1 MLILT
6 VSEVKGDNMK
16 SLIAYY
22 SRTNITRKLAED
34 IAEALGADIEEITT
48 TEKYTGKIGYARAGK
63 HAISEKIVET
73 SKQKHDPADYDIVY
87 LFLANNSSDEAW
99 KSVISEYNLT
109 GPNCVHYNLPE
120 DQQSAIERYMGV
132 NGYPTYKL
140 IDKQG
145 VIREINID
153 PHDIEGLLRL
163 IEKLK

>member
-73 SKQKHDPADYDIVY
+73 GEQKHDPADYDVVY
-87 LFLANNSSDEAW
+87 LGTPVWAGKSSNPLISYIKNNEGKFREVRFFATAGSGGFDSTFKQLEEYSKAPQKTLALTTKEVKKETYQDKLQEFL
-99 KSVISEYNLT
+99 
-109 GPNCVHYNLPE
+109 
-120 DQQSAIERYMGV
+120 R
-132 NGYPTYKL
+132 
-140 IDKQG
+140 
-145 VIREINID
+145 
-153 PHDIEGLLRL
+153 
-163 IEKLK
+163 